1 MDIRFIN
8 SKNEIINASKLSIK
22 VIGDCLIGINEK
34 QETIVIEQ
42 YESEEFAKTVLKE
55 VGRRILR
62 FKEESG
68 IPNYMIIDL
77 RTWKGFYEKGEEK

>member
-8 SKNEIINASKLSIK
+8 SKNEIINASRLSIK

-42 YESEEFAKTVLKE
+42 YESEEFAKIALKE
-55 VGRRILR
+55 LGRRLLG

-77 RTWKGFYEKGEEK
+77 RTWKGFYEKGEEE